1 MPIRLSAGV
10 ALAQTLDGTAVGFS
24 VDYQFLDEKPRAS
37 TQYVWVIERARGKPA
52 RIPVRLEQ
60 KGNLMLYPRPYWR
73 PEEGPFR
80 AHIED
85 RSGNRL
91 SESIDLLSPGDVR

>member
-1 MPIRLSAGV
+1 MPIQLKTGV
-10 ALAQTLDGTAVGFS
+10 ALAQTLPDGTGVGFS
-24 VDYQFLDEKPRAS
+24 VDYEFVEGEPRS
-37 TQYVWVIERARGKPA
+37 GVEYFCVFDRAQGKPA
-52 RIPVRLEQ
+52 RIPLRLEQ

-91 SESIDLLSPGDVR
+91 SQTIDLR